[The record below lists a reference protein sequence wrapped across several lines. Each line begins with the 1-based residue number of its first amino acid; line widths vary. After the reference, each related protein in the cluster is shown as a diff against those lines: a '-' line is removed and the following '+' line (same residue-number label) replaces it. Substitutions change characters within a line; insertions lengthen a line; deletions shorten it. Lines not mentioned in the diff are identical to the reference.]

1 MGVEKLLVVNESK
14 ITRKN
19 IEEVKKLVDEANQTI
34 FSNSAKKSAK
44 SILKSEPKIIQIY
57 GGDGTLSA
65 TLNEVLSIDTKFLEH
80 RYIQIMPAGTG
91 NDKYKFL
98 KEQKRKNKDELEV
111 MIDDFLL
118 ATINKK
124 HKRYIF
130 NVGGIGL
137 DAQSIVESEKLRN
150 TILSK
155 LRYDIG
161 GFRAIHKVNGFE
173 SRMSYALNYAKDE
186 NEEIMSGQIENPLMF
201 LFATGKYFG
210 AGKPISKNL
219 TRNDGLFEPILLRK
233 GKHINLYTSL
243 LALSVLKQPQHNNPL
258 VQYLPLT
265 DILALKI
272 QESNKFMFESD
283 GELLMMREEKPTPVK
298 VQEITVQTSGKI
310 NYLV

>member
-1 MGVEKLLVVNESK
+1 MGVEKLLVVNNSK

-19 IEEVKKLVDEANQTI
+19 IAEVNELVNASNQTI
-34 FSNSAKKSAK
+34 FSNSAKESAK
-44 SILKSEPKIIQIY
+44 SILESEPKIIQIY

-80 RYIQIMPAGTG
+80 RYIQIIPTGTG

-98 KEQKRKNKDELEV
+98 KEQKRKKDELKV

-118 ATINKK
+118 ATINRE

-137 DAQSIVESEKLRN
+137 DAQSIFESEKLRN

-173 SRMSYALNYAKDE
+173 SRMSYALSYAKDE
-186 NEEIMSGQIENPLMF
+186 REDVVREQIENPLMF

-210 AGKPISKNL
+210 AGKPISKTL
-219 TRNDGLFEPILLRK
+219 TRNDGLFEPVLLRK
-233 GKHINLYTSL
+233 GKHIHLYKSL

-265 DILALKI
+265 DILALNIK
-272 QESNKFMFESD
+272 ENDKFMFESD
-283 GELLMMREEKPTPVK
+283 GELLMISEEKPTPVK

-310 NYLV
+310 NYFV